1 MGKNSILEEN
11 LLEGI
16 ESNLNRINPV
26 FLSLIS
32 SNKFRK
38 SLIDIADKHSVE
50 LELPGQSNK
59 STVYKE
65 YLGGLDEAHN
75 YFKKNYSGLLTED
88 LIKYL
93 SGKILNQYFS
103 QYRDCAARANVMG
116 LSYPNPLKIPEEIL
130 KFIHKNNSISNNIEK
145 AFNAHFNLARI
156 HPFNDGNGRLA
167 RFVQNSILVYS
178 GIPPVNIFNFER
190 RNYLDLICS
199 AEKEYYSLE
208 GKVGEEQKKFYSFL
222 GEKLLQSIE
231 DLDKVKVIGV
241 HNRFNSPIK
250 EPTQNEGET
259 NQEYKIILEGIRDR
273 GILRTITSSLRSETK
288 RVNPE
293 GSTFSEKKNRGKDYE
308 ITYQGRL
315 ESSVIETALG
325 KLANKYNFRYEIKHN

>member
-1 MGKNSILEEN
+1 MGRNSILEET
-11 LLEGI
+11 LLESI
-16 ESNLNRINPV
+16 ESKLNQINPT

-38 SLIDIADKHSVE
+38 SLIDIADRHSVE

-59 STVYKE
+59 SAVYKE
-65 YLGGLDEAHN
+65 YLDGLNEAHR

-103 QYRDCAARANVMG
+103 QYRDCTARANVME

-130 KFIHKNNSISNNIEK
+130 KFIHRNNSISNTLEK

-178 GIPPVNIFNFER
+178 GIPPVNISPLER
-190 RNYLDLICS
+190 REYLDLICT
-199 AEKEYYSLE
+199 AEREYSVLE
-208 GKVGEEQKKFYSFL
+208 GRLGEEQKNFYSFL
-222 GEKLLQSIE
+222 GEKLLQSI
-231 DLDKVKVIGV
+231 DNLDDTKFLESGEQLSNEVK
-241 HNRFNSPIK
+241 NSQKTI
-250 EPTQNEGET
+250 
-259 NQEYKIILEGIRDR
+259 QERKYSIFLTGIRDR
-273 GILRTITSSLRSETK
+273 GILRTVTNSLRSETK
-288 RVNPE
+288 RITSE
-293 GSTFSEKKNRGKDYE
+293 GSTFSEKRNRGRDYE
-308 ITYQGRL
+308 IAYQGPL
-315 ESSVIETALG
+315 ESQVMETALE
-325 KLANKYNFRYEIKHN
+325 KFASKYSFKYEIKHA